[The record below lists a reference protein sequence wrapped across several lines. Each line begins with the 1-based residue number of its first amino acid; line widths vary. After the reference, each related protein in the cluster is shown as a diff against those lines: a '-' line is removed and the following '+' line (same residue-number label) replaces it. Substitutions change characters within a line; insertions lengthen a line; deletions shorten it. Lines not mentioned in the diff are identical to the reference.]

1 MKETYDEGSLLS
13 GIIYLHRI
21 SDPRM
26 DGTSMKNLRMFRKLC
41 GPNNLRNVILATTMW
56 DNISVADGEI
66 RESQL
71 KKEFWRDMIL
81 MGSTV
86 ARVPNDPIDAIKLVE
101 RFLDKETMVLRL
113 QQELSDGKTLIQ
125 TEAGAVIHEDIE
137 RLLLQYANDL
147 EAAKKE
153 MREAQKTRAL

>member
-1 MKETYDEGSLLS
+1 
-13 GIIYLHRI
+13 
-21 SDPRM
+21 
-26 DGTSMKNLRMFRKLC
+26 
-41 GPNNLRNVILATTMW
+41 
-56 DNISVADGEI
+56 VAEGEI

-101 RFLDKETMVLRL
+101 RFLDKKTMVLRL
-113 QQELSDGKTLIQ
+113 QQELSGGKTLIQ

-147 EAAKKE
+147 EATKKE